1 MAHLSLAF
9 STRVILA
16 LDVEQR
22 QMLSK
27 QISVIPLPTKAW
39 WCVFKGI
46 VKFVVV
52 QICVRDT
59 PAAQS
64 GLQLPA
70 KAVHVG
76 IGSCVLNPFFWA
88 VAGNFG

>member
-27 QISVIPLPTKAW
+27 QISVIPLPTKA
-39 WCVFKGI
+39 
-46 VKFVVV
+46 
-52 QICVRDT
+52 
-59 PAAQS
+59 
-64 GLQLPA
+64 
-70 KAVHVG
+70 
-76 IGSCVLNPFFWA
+76 
-88 VAGNFG
+88 